1 MISFVYIKL
10 LIFFSQLNIQILS
23 LYYVEE
29 CINKKYLLD
38 KIMIKFFIFIHNF
51 LIILSG
57 SWWSWSYG
65 SWFYNYLCNQCL
77 SPLTLWVLIPLSWGV
92 LDTTLCDKVCQTLV
106 AGRWFS
112 PGTPRYNWNIVESDV
127 KHHKP
132 NQTIILSS
140 KYSP

>member
-1 MISFVYIKL
+1 MNCFILHDLFRLYKAIF
-10 LIFFSQLNIQILS
+10 FFSQLNIKILS

-57 SWWSWSYG
+57 SSWSWSYG

-77 SPLTLWVLIPLSWGV
+77 LPLTLWVLIPLSRGV
-92 LDTTLCDKVCQTLV
+92 LDTTLCDKVCRTLV
-106 AGRWFS
+106 AGLWFS
-112 PGTPRYNWNIVESDV
+112 PGTPRYNWNIVERDV
-127 KHHKP
+127 KHKCP
-132 NQTIILSS
+132 TNFIT
-140 KYSP
+140 